1 MRGPGGK
8 REGRGAQ
15 ETKMASHLLSA
26 VADLHNSALQFRSG
40 PLSH

>member
-1 MRGPGGK
+1 MGKERG
-8 REGRGAQ
+8 EGRGAQ

-26 VADLHNSALQFRSG
+26 DVLNSALQFRSG